1 MKIVC
6 PKCNHL
12 NDISPVDAEG
22 IIVCKACRNI
32 IIVSSCEFDSCKII
46 HSNVETGEENLSP
59 RIEVK
64 KRIICKHWFDPL
76 MTLFTFIYSFLLVI
90 FLCLL
95 FKGTFAFSVW
105 FSSEAE
111 GKVEKI
117 KLIKGGDLLTFD
129 NGSSYLYPLGNS
141 PKIGQEFVKV
151 KDSFRYLA
159 DGKNLTNKVEM
170 MNVTSLSFFGMK
182 NSEEKCTV
190 TLVLMIVFIWGY
202 YALYGRTPMETTLT
216 ILNNAIDGLYL
227 STEEKK
233 KLPPVTFSI
242 VTQKTHL
249 LLPIALLIYYIIY
262 SHMMDRWL

>member
-6 PKCNHL
+6 PKCNHQ
-12 NDISPVDAEG
+12 NDISPVDVGG
-22 IIVCKACRNI
+22 IVVCHSCANI
-32 IIVSSCEFDSCKII
+32 IMVPSEFKKTI
-46 HSNVETGEENLSP
+46 ENNGNKV
-59 RIEVK
+59 EVK
-64 KRIICKHWFDPL
+64 VELIKSTNYRVNRKYWFDPL
-76 MTLFTFIYSFLLVI
+76 MTFMTFVYTFFLII

-95 FKGTFAFSVW
+95 FSGVFAFSGW
-105 FSSEAE
+105 FPSEAE
-111 GKVEKI
+111 GKVEKTELMRGGR
-117 KLIKGGDLLTFD
+117 LITFD
-129 NGSSYLYPLGNS
+129 NGSSYLYPLSNL